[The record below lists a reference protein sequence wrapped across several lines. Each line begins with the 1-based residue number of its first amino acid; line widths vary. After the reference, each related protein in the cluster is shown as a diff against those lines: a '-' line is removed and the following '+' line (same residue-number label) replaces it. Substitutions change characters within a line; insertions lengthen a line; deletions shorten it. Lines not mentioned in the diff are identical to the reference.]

1 MAYGLQIFD
10 SSGNKTLDVSDS
22 LTKTIATFVTSTSNG
37 SATYAELAG
46 GRPWVAAYRV
56 PTSTATQYGAAIV
69 TVSGTTVSWSY
80 YSLASGNRAP
90 MRVFVGIY

>member
-10 SSGNKTLDVSDS
+10 SSGNKMLDVNDS

-37 SATYAELAG
+37 SAVYSELAG
-46 GRPWVAAYRV
+46 GRPWVAAYRL
-56 PTSTATQYGAAIV
+56 PSSSATQYGAALV
-69 TVSGTTVSWSY
+69 SVSGTTVSWTFGG
-80 YSLASGNRAP
+80 LPSGNRAP